1 MYKDLIE
8 TDHHIRKDELVVML
22 VGQPNT
28 GKTTI
33 FNALTHSHFST
44 VNYPGSTVDYSVGE
58 LRVSAGFKAQIVDTP
73 GILSLTPHSPDE
85 EVSVSSLFHHPE
97 YGVPDVVV
105 IMADATQLSRQIY
118 LARQVR
124 AAGFRCVMAVTMTD
138 LLEKRGMK
146 LDSGKLSIL
155 AGMPA
160 IPVHGIR
167 KQGLQELA
175 EAIFKI
181 YSSTPNPVIIRPD
194 AGTIETVAEQYR
206 VAGEIERSVIIP
218 SGKQTLEEALRTVTP
233 HPDET
238 TLKLDKLL
246 LHPVWGLVMFLVIM
260 SGFFTA
266 IFWLAAPLMDVVD
279 LGFSALGT
287 WAGSTLGTGWFSD
300 FISGGLITGF
310 GAVMVFVP
318 QIMILFLLMTI
329 LEDSG
334 YLARAAMLVDKPLAA
349 IGLNGRSFVPLLSG
363 FACAIPAIM
372 AARTIPNTRE
382 RMLTILIIPLMS
394 CSARLPVYALLLA
407 FLIPAD
413 KPWLG
418 GLVLTGLYLAGL
430 ISGAIVSALISKW
443 TKQNEESSFILE
455 LPAYRFPQIS
465 IIFKNTLYKSWLYL
479 RKAGATILVISILI
493 WGLTYFPIPE
503 HHDASSP
510 SGHLQDS
517 YAAQLGKVLEPVM
530 QPMGFD
536 WRVGVSLITAFAARE
551 VFVSSLALTLN
562 VTGDEETLQGSILS
576 AMETS
581 VNEKT
586 GLPLF
591 TTATILGLLFYF
603 IIAMQCISTL
613 AIARKETNGWKI
625 PLLQLGVYTL
635 VAYIG
640 AVAIVQ
646 GLRLMGIA

>member
-8 TDHHIRKDELVVML
+8 TEHHIRKDELVVML

-58 LRVSAGFKAQIVDTP
+58 LQIPSGYKAQIVDTP

-85 EVSVSSLFHHPE
+85 EVSISSLFNHPE
-97 YGVPDVVV
+97 FGVPDVVV
-105 IMADATQLSRQIY
+105 VMADATQLSRQIY
-118 LARQVR
+118 LAGQIK
-124 AAGFRCVMAVTMTD
+124 AAGFRCVMAVTMSD
-138 LLEKRGMK
+138 LLEKRGLK
-146 LDSGKLSIL
+146 LDAGKLGIL

-160 IPVHGIR
+160 IPVQGIR
-167 KQGLQELA
+167 KRGLEELA
-175 EAIFKI
+175 EAIGKV
-181 YSSTPNPVIIRPD
+181 YSSVPKQEIKRPD
-194 AGTIETVAEQYR
+194 AGTLETISESYRIAE
-206 VAGEIERSVIIP
+206 EIERSVIIAT
-218 SGKQTLEEALRTVTP
+218 GEKTLEEALRFAKP
-233 HPDET
+233 HPDDL
-238 TLKLDKLL
+238 TLKLDKLF
-246 LHPVWGLVMFLVIM
+246 LHPVWGLVMFLLIM
-260 SGFFTA
+260 TGFFTA
-266 IFWLAAPLMDVVD
+266 IFWLAAPLMDAVD
-279 LGFSALGT
+279 AGFSLLGDF
-287 WAGSTLGTGWFSD
+287 ASSTLGSGWMSD
-300 FISGGLITGF
+300 FISGGIITGF

-334 YLARAAMLVDKPLAA
+334 YLARGAMLVDKPLAA

-363 FACAIPAIM
+363 FACAIPAMM

-418 GLVLTGLYLAGL
+418 GLAMTGLYLAGL
-430 ISGAIVSALISKW
+430 VSGAVVTALISKW
-443 TKQNEESSFILE
+443 TKQTEESSFILE
-455 LPAYRFPQIS
+455 LPAYRLPQLS

-493 WGLTYFPIPE
+493 WGLTYFPVPDQ
-503 HHDASSP
+503 HDTSV
-510 SGHLQDS
+510 SGHLQES

-576 AMETS
+576 AMKTS

-613 AIARKETNGWKI
+613 AVAKKETNGWKI
-625 PLLQLGVYTL
+625 PLLQLGVYTG

-646 GLRLMGIA
+646 GLRLLGIS

>member
-8 TDHHIRKDELVVML
+8 TEHHIRKDELVVML

-58 LRVSAGFKAQIVDTP
+58 LRVAARFKAQIVDTP

-85 EVSVSSLFHHPE
+85 EVSVSSLFHHPD

-105 IMADATQLSRQIY
+105 ILADATQLSRQIY
-118 LARQVR
+118 LAGQIK

-138 LLEKRGMK
+138 LLEKRGLK
-146 LDSGKLSIL
+146 LDAGKLGIL

-160 IPVHGIR
+160 IPVQGIR
-167 KQGLQELA
+167 KKGLDELTD
-175 EAIFKI
+175 AIWKVFESVAK
-181 YSSTPNPVIIRPD
+181 PEIIRPD
-194 AGTIETVAEQYR
+194 AGTLETISEKYRIAE
-206 VAGEIERSVIIP
+206 EIERSVIIP
-218 SGKQTLEEALRTVTP
+218 DSVQTLEEALKLVKPR
-233 HPDET
+233 PDEF
-238 TLKLDKLL
+238 TLKLDKLF

-260 SGFFTA
+260 TGFFTA
-266 IFWLAAPLMDVVD
+266 IFWLAAPLMDAVD
-279 LGFSALGT
+279 FGFSALGN
-287 WAGSTLGTGWFSD
+287 WAGSTLGSGWVSD
-300 FISGGLITGF
+300 FVSGGLITGF

-334 YLARAAMLVDKPLAA
+334 YLARGAMLVDKPLAA

-382 RMLTILIIPLMS
+382 RLLTILIIPLMS
-394 CSARLPVYALLLA
+394 CSARLPVFALLLA
-407 FLIPAD
+407 FLIPSD

-418 GLVLTGLYLAGL
+418 GLAMTVLYLSGLVAGVV
-430 ISGAIVSALISKW
+430 VSALISKW

-455 LPAYRFPQIS
+455 LPAYRLPQIS

-479 RKAGATILVISILI
+479 RKAGATILFISILI
-493 WGLTYFPIPE
+493 WGLTYFPIPD
-503 HHDASSP
+503 HHDSSV
-510 SGHLQDS
+510 SGHLQES

-562 VTGDEETLQGSILS
+562 VTGDDETLQGSILS
-576 AMETS
+576 AMRTS

-591 TTATILGLLFYF
+591 TTATIIGLLFYF
-603 IIAMQCISTL
+603 VIAMQCISTL
-613 AIARKETNGWKI
+613 AVARKETNGWKI
-625 PLLQLGVYTL
+625 PLLQLGVYTF